1 MFCNVQ
7 TIKRKGKQA
16 RRTHA
21 TFQQNKIDILS
32 ILDHKI
38 IHDDSIEYHEK

>member
-1 MFCNVQ
+1 MYKLSKEKVS
-7 TIKRKGKQA
+7 KQEELM
-16 RRTHA
+16 
-21 TFQQNKIDILS
+21 QLSSKNKIDILG